1 MEDGADEEILG
12 NVPYTYTLLNT
23 LWHRAIIYLMKV
35 KNGCYTRGSFHREK
49 MNIPLSLITLHL
61 RN

>member
-35 KNGCYTRGSFHREK
+35 KNGYVILEVVFTERG
-49 MNIPLSLITLHL
+49 
-61 RN
+61 